1 MASNFNQF
9 QETQFSAFG
18 QQRLS
23 EQDKFLIEALLVD
36 RGILAGAVA
45 VPTPTPGHAPAPSP
59 TPAPAPAPAPS
70 QAGSITVNTF
80 LRLAMSAVNPGDLI
94 TARFAND
101 VVAALLEL
109 ERRVTELEGGPGR
122 ATPTP
127 SVTPAPSP
135 TPSASLSAG
144 RSQPIIASVEAVTV
158 KGRGV
163 SITVTGDNM
172 GEGLLERVLL
182 GPTAIAPS
190 SIKFA
195 AGGFSFLTT
204 TAIVS
209 KAANRLTV
217 VTRNGEDSAPI
228 TASRAPQ

>member
-45 VPTPTPGHAPAPSP
+45 VPTPTPGPAPAPSP

-80 LRLAMSAVNPGDLI
+80 LRLAMTAVNPGDLI

-144 RSQPIIASVEAVTV
+144 RSQPIIAVFCGSRSAQTPATGATTSHGTAAVTA
-158 KGRGV
+158 
-163 SITVTGDNM
+163 
-172 GEGLLERVLL
+172 
-182 GPTAIAPS
+182 TAASPPAPS
-190 SIKFA
+190 
-195 AGGFSFLTT
+195 
-204 TAIVS
+204 
-209 KAANRLTV
+209 RHW
-217 VTRNGEDSAPI
+217 
-228 TASRAPQ
+228 

>member
-9 QETQFSAFG
+9 RETQFSAFG

-45 VPTPTPGHAPAPSP
+45 VPTPTPGPTPSP
-59 TPAPAPAPAPS
+59 TPTPASAPAPS

-80 LRLAMSAVNPGDLI
+80 LRLAMTAVNPGDLI

-109 ERRVTELEGGPGR
+109 DRRVTELEGGIGR
-122 ATPTP
+122 TTPTP

-144 RSQPIIASVEAVTV
+144 KSQPMIAKVEAIVV

-163 SITVTGDNM
+163 GITVTGDNM

-182 GPTAIAPS
+182 GPTVIAPS

-195 AGGFSFLTT
+195 SGSFSFLTT

-217 VTRNGEDSAPI
+217 VTRNGEDSGPI
-228 TASRAPQ
+228 TTVRTP

>member
-1 MASNFNQF
+1 MANTFNQF
-9 QETQFSAFG
+9 QETQFSALG

-45 VPTPTPGHAPAPSP
+45 VPTPTPAPAPAPSP
-59 TPAPAPAPAPS
+59 TPAPAPTPS
-70 QAGSITVNTF
+70 QSGSITVNTF
-80 LRLAMSAVNPGDLI
+80 LRLAMTPVSPGDLI
-94 TARFAND
+94 TARFVND
-101 VVAALLEL
+101 MVAALLEL
-109 ERRVTELEGGPGR
+109 DRRVTELEGGIGKT
-122 ATPTP
+122 TPTP

-144 RSQPIIASVEAVTV
+144 KSQPIIASVQAVTV

-195 AGGFSFLTT
+195 GGSFSFLTT
-204 TAIVS
+204 TAIVT

-217 VTRNGEDSAPI
+217 VTHNGEDSAPI

>member
-1 MASNFNQF
+1 MANTFNQF
-9 QETQFSAFG
+9 QETQFSALG

-45 VPTPTPGHAPAPSP
+45 VPTPTPAPAPAPSP
-59 TPAPAPAPAPS
+59 TPAPAPTPS

-80 LRLAMSAVNPGDLI
+80 LRLAMTPVSPGDLI
-94 TARFAND
+94 TARFVND
-101 VVAALLEL
+101 MVAALLEL
-109 ERRVTELEGGPGR
+109 DRRVTELEGGIGKT
-122 ATPTP
+122 TPTP
-127 SVTPAPSP
+127 SATPAPSP
-135 TPSASLSAG
+135 ASSASLSAG
-144 RSQPIIASVEAVTV
+144 KSQPIIASVQAVTV

-195 AGGFSFLTT
+195 GGSFSFLTT
-204 TAIVS
+204 TAIVT

-217 VTRNGEDSAPI
+217 VTHNGEDSAPI

>member
-1 MASNFNQF
+1 MANTFNQV

-45 VPTPTPGHAPAPSP
+45 APTPTPAPAPSP
-59 TPAPAPAPAPS
+59 TPAPAPS
-70 QAGSITVNTF
+70 QTGSITVNTF
-80 LRLAMSAVNPGDLI
+80 LRLAMSPVNPGDLI
-94 TARFAND
+94 TARFVND
-101 VVAALLEL
+101 MVAALLEL
-109 ERRVTELEGGPGR
+109 DRRVTELEGGIGK

-127 SVTPAPSP
+127 SPTPASS
-135 TPSASLSAG
+135 SASLSGGSRAAG
-144 RSQPIIASVEAVTV
+144 KSQPIIASVEAVTI

-182 GPTAIAPS
+182 GPTAITPS

-195 AGGFSFLTT
+195 GGSFSFLTT

-228 TASRAPQ
+228 TASRVPQ